1 MSNCEQNGGMEE
13 GGAMKLQ
20 MEALVGELRR
30 MLGEG
35 LERVHER
42 LDQVETQVEQSRVTM
57 GHRRERRPP
66 RVENEEGFGENFDE
80 EDRFP
85 NMGRFGRGV
94 GDRGFRYGNRED
106 RVGERVDNN
115 LGSIKM
121 KIPSFQGKNNPEAYL
136 EWEKRMELVFE
147 CHNYSEMKKVKLAA
161 IEFTDYAIVW
171 WDQLRLNRRQNGE
184 RPIET
189 WDEMKAIMR
198 KRFVPSHY
206 YRDLFQKLQS
216 LRQGSSSVEDYFKEM
231 EIAMIRANV
240 EEDRE
245 ATMARFLV
253 GLNRDIANVVEL
265 QHYVELEDMVHM
277 AIKVE
282 QQLKRKG
289 STRLGQQANSSST
302 SWKLNW
308 KKEERP
314 NFKPKPEASKEN
326 KVGSTSNQGKS
337 DSQSS
342 RTRDIKCFKCLGVGH
357 IASQCPNKRVMIMR
371 EDGDVET
378 ESKSEEDSMPPLE
391 DASDIEEPVDGEL
404 LVARRGLS
412 AIVKEDEKVQRENIF
427 HTRCHVNDKVCSMII
442 DGGSCTN
449 VASTYMVEKLN
460 LPTLKHPNP
469 YKLQWLNDCGEIKVY
484 KQVLVSFSIGKYN
497 DEVLCDVVPMQASH
511 LLLGRPWQFDRK
523 ATHDGYINRYSFVLD
538 KKHITLVPFT
548 PKQVY
553 EDQFKLKRESEKQRE
568 IENAK
573 IKES

>member
-1 MSNCEQNGGMEE
+1 MSNSEQNGGMEE
-13 GGAMKLQ
+13 GGAMELQ

-42 LDQVETQVEQSRVTM
+42 LDQ
-57 GHRRERRPP
+57 
-66 RVENEEGFGENFDE
+66 
-80 EDRFP
+80 
-85 NMGRFGRGV
+85 
-94 GDRGFRYGNRED
+94 
-106 RVGERVDNN
+106 
-115 LGSIKM
+115 
-121 KIPSFQGKNNPEAYL
+121 NNPEAYL

-147 CHNYSEMKKVKLAA
+147 FHNYSEIKEVKLAT
-161 IEFTDYAIVW
+161 IEFTDYAI
-171 WDQLRLNRRQNGE
+171 

-216 LRQGSSSVEDYFKEM
+216 LRQGSSTVEDYFKEM

-245 ATMARFLV
+245 ATMERFLV
-253 GLNRDIANVVEL
+253 GLNQDIANVVEL

-282 QQLKRKG
+282 QQLKKKG
-289 STRLGQQANSSST
+289 STRPGQQANSSSN
-302 SWKLNW
+302 SWKPNW

-326 KVGSTSNQGKS
+326 KVGSTFNQGKS

-342 RTRDIKCFKCLGVGH
+342 RTCDIKCFKCLGVGH

-378 ESKSEEDSMPPLE
+378 ESESKEDSMPPLE
-391 DASDIEEPVDGEL
+391 DVSDIEEPVDGEL
-404 LVARRGLS
+404 LVARRALT

-469 YKLQWLNDCGEIKVY
+469 YKLQWLNYCGEIKVY
-484 KQVLVSFSIGKYN
+484 KQVLDF
-497 DEVLCDVVPMQASH
+497 EDVFPEDMPKGLPPIRGIEHQIDFIPGAAIPNKPTYRNNPKETKELQKQVEELMEM
-511 LLLGRPWQFDRK
+511 
-523 ATHDGYINRYSFVLD
+523 GYI
-538 KKHITLVPFT
+538 
-548 PKQVY
+548 
-553 EDQFKLKRESEKQRE
+553 RESMSPCAVPVLLMPKKDETWRM
-568 IENAK
+568 
-573 IKES
+573 